1 MKENALKCKA
11 IDSEVK
17 EMHGILGTKR
27 KDKSKEGGGGGET
40 KKRKY
45 IKEKGT

>member
-1 MKENALKCKA
+1 MKENTLKCKA

-17 EMHGILGTKR
+17 EMCVILGTKR
-27 KDKSKEGGGGGET
+27 KDKSKEGGGEMN
-40 KKRKY
+40 KRKY

>member
-1 MKENALKCKA
+1 MKENALKNKT

-17 EMHGILGTKR
+17 EMHVILGTNR
-27 KDKSKEGGGGGET
+27 KDKSKGRGEM